1 MTLRLKF
8 LGSGTSV
15 GVPMIGCDCAVCTSS
30 DPRNKRF
37 RPCVLVETPDKRV
50 VVDTP
55 PDFRS
60 QCLANNV
67 RDADAVFITH
77 THADHVLGLDD
88 VRRFCVRRGGPLPL
102 YAAREHLEMLSRIFP
117 HAFDP
122 ALRQSGWPQLDGVPI
137 EHSQPFQLGSTRVTP
152 LQLPHGRSSVTA
164 FLFENNTTSLA
175 YVTDCKPVP
184 QPVIERLRGVSVL
197 VLDAL
202 RHQPHLAHLT
212 VNEAL
217 GVVEQVRPG
226 RAYFTHISHEL
237 DHALTESRLPAGV
250 RLAYDGLVVEV

>member
-1 MTLRLKF
+1 MRLRF

-15 GVPMIGCDCAVCTSS
+15 GVPMIGCECAVCTSADS
-30 DPRNKRF
+30 RNKRF
-37 RPCVLVETPDKRV
+37 RPCVLVETGDHCV

-60 QCLANNV
+60 QCLANRI
-67 RDADAVFITH
+67 RDLDAVLITH

-102 YAAREHLEMLSRIFP
+102 YAARDHLETLSRIFP

-122 ALRQSGWPQLDGVPI
+122 ALRKPGWPQLDGIPL
-137 EHSQPFQLGSTRVTP
+137 EHGRPVQLGSTRVTP
-152 LQLPHGRSSVTA
+152 LGLPHGCVTVTA
-164 FLFENNTTSLA
+164 FVFENGTSSLA
-175 YVTDCKPVP
+175 YLTDCKPVP
-184 QPVIERLRGVSVL
+184 PPVIERLRHIPLL

-202 RHQPHLAHLT
+202 RHHPHSSHLT

-217 GVVEQVRPG
+217 DVVRQVQPK
-226 RAYFTHISHEL
+226 RALFTHIGHEL
-237 DHALTESRLPAGV
+237 DHATTESQLPPHV
-250 RLAYDGLVVEV
+250 RLAYDGLIVEA

>member
-1 MTLRLKF
+1 
-8 LGSGTSV
+8 
-15 GVPMIGCDCAVCTSS
+15 MIGCDCAVCASP

-37 RPCVLVETPDKRV
+37 RPCVLVETNGQHI

-67 RDADAVFITH
+67 RDLDAVLITH

-102 YAAREHLEMLSRIFP
+102 YAAREHLEMLRCIFP

-122 ALRQSGWPQLDGVPI
+122 SLRKPGWPQLDGVPI
-137 EHSQPFQLGSTRVTP
+137 EYGHSFQVGSTRVTP
-152 LQLPHGRSSVTA
+152 LDLPHGCATVTA
-164 FLFENNTTSLA
+164 FLFENGDARLA
-175 YVTDCKPVP
+175 YLTDCKPVP
-184 QPVIERLRGVSVL
+184 PPVIEQLRNIPL
-197 VLDAL
+197 LILDAL
-202 RHQPHLAHLT
+202 RHRPHSSHLT

-217 GVVEQVRPG
+217 DVVRQIQPRL
-226 RAYFTHISHEL
+226 AYFTHIGHEL
-237 DHALTESRLPAGV
+237 DHATTESQLPPHV
-250 RLAYDGLVVEV
+250 RLAYDGLAVEA

>member
-1 MTLRLKF
+1 MRLRF

-15 GVPMIGCDCAVCTSS
+15 GVPMIGCDCAVCNSD

-37 RPCVLVETPDKRV
+37 RPCVLVETNDRRV

-67 RDADAVFITH
+67 RDLDAICITH

-102 YAAREHLEMLSRIFP
+102 YAIREHMEMLSRIFP

-122 ALRQSGWPQLDGVPI
+122 ALRKSGWPQLDGVPI
-137 EHSQPFQLGSTRVTP
+137 EHDQPFQLGSTRVTP
-152 LQLPHGRSSVTA
+152 LGLPHGRTTVTA
-164 FLFENNTTSLA
+164 FLFENCTSRLA
-175 YVTDCKPVP
+175 YLTDCSSVP
-184 QPVIERLRGVSVL
+184 LPVIERLRNVPVL

-202 RHQPHLAHLT
+202 RHKPHSSHLNVSGALDVVRQIQPA
-212 VNEAL
+212 
-217 GVVEQVRPG
+217 
-226 RAYFTHISHEL
+226 RAFFTHIGHDL
-237 DHALTESRLPAGV
+237 DHAATESQFPPHV
-250 RLAYDGLVVEV
+250 RLAYDGLVVDV